1 MILLFFLAGKF
12 PLFQSG
18 DDVEGLMEIAT
29 IIGRKKMEKTA
40 TLHSTYLGIF
50 PPFIRSFVRL
60 HLFTYIYFSFAGRTF
75 ATNVPSISQD
85 GMPWREFVQK
95 QNEELM
101 EPRTPNPR
109 FYPYNTIPSQLET
122 NSHLPPPS
130 SSSSGHD
137 RSSPSASPST
147 LAPSTP
153 ESHAQDIDSAFDL
166 LEGLMHPESTR
177 RMTPRDAL
185 YHPFLADPSEPEDD
199 EFFPHPFGE
208 GVCGDW
214 HHLDEVTEEA
224 CVRVNVGVNGEGG
237 GEVRR
242 VMAGEGIA
250 IGRWPCE
257 FHRRE
262 YACEE

>member
-1 MILLFFLAGKF
+1 MRIDIFIL
-12 PLFQSG
+12 
-18 DDVEGLMEIAT
+18 T
-29 IIGRKKMEKTA
+29 
-40 TLHSTYLGIF
+40 
-50 PPFIRSFVRL
+50 
-60 HLFTYIYFSFAGRTF
+60 GRTF
-75 ATNVPSISQD
+75 ATNVPAVSQD
-85 GMPWREFVQK
+85 GMPWRTFVSK
-95 QNEELM
+95 QNEQLM
-101 EPRTPNPR
+101 EPHQPDPR
-109 FYPYNTIPSQLET
+109 FYPYNNI
-122 NSHLPPPS
+122 SHIEAQSHINTHFPPP

-137 RSSPSASPST
+137 RSSPAAPRFSSPSSVS
-147 LAPSTP
+147 LALPTP
-153 ESHAQDIDSAFDL
+153 ESHARDIDSAFDL

-214 HHLDEVTEEA
+214 HHLDEVTEEP
-224 CVRVNVGVNGEGG
+224 CVRINLGMDGEGG

-242 VMAGEGIA
+242 VIAGEGIA